1 MGCCCPHG
9 FHGTW
14 SYLSTAGDLRN
25 DETALLHALEKL
37 EASRTVWL
45 GEVESFADRRRA
57 DKARHQRTPRQA
69 EVRHLL
75 GWRWPGPD
83 GKQAVLG
90 EVGRL
95 WAVHYRS
102 PSPDVPA
109 GSKADLAELDT
120 WLAGCVST
128 SLADDGDLGIGRQ
141 GIITKCLPKLRRHVA
156 QLGYPRVF
164 PPGVCILPPPA
175 EDDRADPP
183 RQSPGEWR
191 VSQARRRPEGL
202 CWFRIL
208 PCSMS
213 RMNWSG
219 TSRGSSTPE
228 GAN

>member
-1 MGCCCPHG
+1 MGCCCPLG

-45 GEVESFADRRRA
+45 RKVESFADRRRA

-75 GWRWPGPD
+75 GWRWPGPG

-128 SLADDGDLGIGRQ
+128 SLADDGDLDIGRQ

-164 PPGVCILPPPA
+164 P
-175 EDDRADPP
+175 
-183 RQSPGEWR
+183 
-191 VSQARRRPEGL
+191 QAFAY
-202 CWFRIL
+202 FRLLLRTTELIHHVKAQE
-208 PCSMS
+208 
-213 RMNWSG
+213 NG
-219 TSRGSSTPE
+219 G
-228 GAN
+228 